1 MEPKHLSHQLTIPPL
16 LLRFLVKRSDR
27 GGFTL
32 IELLVSMLIASFMVS
47 GLLYLVVEILQ
58 TNQRDAS
65 RSDTQRDLQMA
76 MDYIVRD
83 VREATYVYGVDP
95 SDPTG
100 KQSCLAVYGK
110 NIATTRGVDRKCTGL
125 LDFLPDFL
133 KPPAKAGDKG
143 NYPVLAF
150 WRPEPLP
157 VGIRDLCR
165 ANFATVGDKGTAN
178 ALLNATPCISQRM
191 YTLVVYSLSTEDA
204 GSFSWKG
211 KARIKRYQLPHF
223 TEDAVLGEINEGWA
237 SPIVKKDD
245 SPFTWPIG
253 DKVDPIT
260 SSVTPNA
267 NTQFDPAKIDIRP
280 SLNVVLTDFLDS
292 DDLVN
297 KPKTYQSAYCPNGF
311 DSPNGFSGATF
322 NSAFYVCVNPTSV
335 RGINS
340 EVNIVIRGNAAGR
353 GGILKSGDVPFQ
365 METRVLSRGVYGK
378 EKS

>member
-1 MEPKHLSHQLTIPPL
+1 MEPKHLSHKRTIPPL

-27 GGFTL
+27 DGFTL
-32 IELLVSMLIASFMVS
+32 IELLVSMLIASLIVS

-95 SDPTG
+95 SDPAG

-110 NIATTRGVDRKCTGL
+110 EIATTRGVDRKCTGL

-133 KPPAKAGDKG
+133 KPPATVGAKG

-150 WRPEPLP
+150 WKPDPLP
-157 VGIRDLCR
+157 VSIRDLCR
-165 ANFATVGDKGTAN
+165 ASSANVGEKGN

-204 GSFSWKG
+204 SSFSWKG

-223 TEDAVLGEINEGWA
+223 TEDAVLGKINEGWA

-267 NTQFDPAKIDIRP
+267 NTQFDPAKIAINP

-292 DDLVN
+292 DDLIN
-297 KPKTYQSAYCPNGF
+297 KRKVYDPAYCPNGF
-311 DSPNGFSGATF
+311 DSPNGFTGATF
-322 NSAFYVCVNPTSV
+322 NSAFYVCVNPTNV

-340 EVNIVIRGNAAGR
+340 EVNIVMRGNAAGR
-353 GGILKSGDVPFQ
+353 GGIPKSGNVPFQ

-378 EKS
+378 DKSL

>member
-1 MEPKHLSHQLTIPPL
+1 MKLKPVFHQNTVPPL
-16 LLRFLVKRSDR
+16 LRRFIVKRSER

-83 VREATYVYGVDP
+83 VREATYVYGVDS
-95 SDPTG
+95 SDPAG

-110 NIATTRGVDRKCTGL
+110 EPARIRGVGGKCTGL

-133 KPPAKAGDKG
+133 KPPATAGAKG

-150 WRPEPLP
+150 WKPEPLP
-157 VGIRDLCR
+157 VGVRALCKTNS
-165 ANFATVGDKGTAN
+165 AKVGEKGN
-178 ALLNATPCISQRM
+178 PSLNATPCISQRM

-204 GSFSWKG
+204 ASFSWKG

-223 TEDAVLGEINEGWA
+223 TEGAGLGDINKGWA

-253 DKVDPIT
+253 DKVDPT
-260 SSVTPNA
+260 TLSVTPNA
-267 NTQFDPAKIDIRP
+267 NTQVDPERIDTNS

-297 KPKTYQSAYCPNGF
+297 KRKTYQPAYCPNGF
-311 DSPNGFSGATF
+311 DSPNGFSGVTF
-322 NSAFYVCVNPTSV
+322 NSAFYVCVNPTQV

-340 EVNIVIRGNAAGR
+340 DVNIVIRGNAAGR
-353 GGILKSGDVPFQ
+353 GGIPKSGDVPFQ

-378 EKS
+378 EKSQ